1 MLIANCFQKT
11 YPCII
16 WREAIG
22 DVSLLSGGHLSTLW
36 SLLVKR
42 FGLVIG
48 WGKMDKV
55 LADVCVGVPILGWV
69 IAVYFQTILPWYG

>member
-1 MLIANCFQKT
+1 MLFCFQKT

-16 WREAIG
+16 WREAVG
-22 DVSLLSGGHLSTLW
+22 DVSLLSRGHLSTLW
-36 SLLVKR
+36 SLLVKG
-42 FGLVIG
+42 FGLVIR